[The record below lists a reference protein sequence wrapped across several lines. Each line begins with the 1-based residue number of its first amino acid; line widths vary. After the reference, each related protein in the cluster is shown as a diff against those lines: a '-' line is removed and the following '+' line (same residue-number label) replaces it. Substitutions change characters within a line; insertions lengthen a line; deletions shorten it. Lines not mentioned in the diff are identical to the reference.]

1 MLTLRTYRPLAA
13 PEVLDRVY
21 DARLARRAT
30 HNLPVDVRAEGDD
43 FIVTAAVPGLRAE
56 DVQVEVLAERV
67 TLSVE
72 IPVPAAS
79 DAEASLR
86 TAAWLLQERRY
97 GAFTRTLD
105 FPVELD
111 GAHAEAVVENGLLT
125 LRLPKA
131 ETAKPKIV
139 KVNAK

>member
-79 DAEASLR
+79 EK
-86 TAAWLLQERRY
+86 AAWLLQERRY